1 MRTVDAFLL
10 FLDNAWEHD
19 WESLMSALAGVTE
32 EEARW
37 QAPCY
42 ADAPA
47 SDSTH
52 APGTIRWQVTHL
64 AHCKREYTA
73 RLLGD
78 REARS
83 PALPEHVTAS
93 YEEDLAD
100 LQRAHVEERAAIAA
114 LEDQEITPDV
124 ADFLT
129 NIIRHDTWHGGQIA
143 LARRL
148 YRARGSASS

>member
-10 FLDNAWEHD
+10 SLDNAWEHD
-19 WESLMSALAGVTE
+19 WESLTSVLDGVTE
-32 EEARW
+32 DEARW

-42 ADAPA
+42 ADAAA
-47 SDSTH
+47 SESGPP
-52 APGTIRWQVTHL
+52 PGTIRWQVTHL

-83 PALPEHVTAS
+83 PELPEHPTAT
-93 YEEDLAD
+93 YEEDLAS
-100 LQRAHVEERAAIAA
+100 LGRAHLAERAAIAA
-114 LEDQEITPDV
+114 LSDEDLTTGV

-129 NIIRHDTWHGGQIA
+129 NIIRHDIWHGGQIA

-148 YRARGSASS
+148 YRGRGSG